1 MLDLEPRVINSI
13 QNSEQRQLYNHE
25 NIFLSPQGGG
35 AGNNWA
41 SGSNPTNSNQAV
53 SVATSTSPLDTV
65 KPNIISGTEVK
76 SPIIGTAYLAAEP
89 GAKKFAEVGKKIKK
103 GETVMIVEAMKT
115 MNHVP
120 STVDGIIKKI
130 CVEDGQPVEYGQT
143 IIIVE

>member
-1 MLDLEPRVINSI
+1 
-13 QNSEQRQLYNHE
+13 
-25 NIFLSPQGGG
+25 
-35 AGNNWA
+35 
-41 SGSNPTNSNQAV
+41 SNQAV
-53 SVATSTSPLDTV
+53 SVAASTPATGAV
-65 KPNIISGTEVK
+65 KPAVISGTEVK

-120 STVDGIIKKI
+120 STVDGIIKEI

>member
-1 MLDLEPRVINSI
+1 MLPHQHL
-13 QNSEQRQLYNHE
+13 
-25 NIFLSPQGGG
+25 FLAQIK
-35 AGNNWA
+35 
-41 SGSNPTNSNQAV
+41 SNVT
-53 SVATSTSPLDTV
+53 
-65 KPNIISGTEVK
+65 SGTEVK

-120 STVDGIIKKI
+120 STADGIIKEI

>member
-1 MLDLEPRVINSI
+1 MKIDK
-13 QNSEQRQLYNHE
+13 
-25 NIFLSPQGGG
+25 NIIKELTDYLNEFNLTEIEYTDKDTKIKVSK
-35 AGNNWA
+35 
-41 SGSNPTNSNQAV
+41 SNTTSSNQVV
-53 SVATSTSPLDTV
+53 SVAASNPVSNEIKSSVL
-65 KPNIISGTEVK
+65 SGTEVK

-120 STVDGIIKKI
+120 STADGIIKEI